1 MTVFRWIMG
10 VLTGFLAA
18 GAVLTFLLFILR
30 DVSDWLVLARRFRRW
45 TWAAFLF
52 WFNVEVWGRVV
63 YTLVHWNS

>member
-30 DVSDWLVLARRFRRW
+30 DVQDWLVLARRFRRW
-45 TWAAFLF
+45 TWAACLF
-52 WFNVEVWGRVV
+52 WFNIEVWGRVV
-63 YTLVHWNS
+63 YTLVHWN